1 MSQPVFTRRTLLA
14 LSAGALAAGAAAAR
28 ADAPDAPDRTI
39 EGDVLYRER
48 MALPAGARVEVELVD
63 VSLADAPATVIAR
76 TEIDSPTASPIPYRI
91 SYDPA
96 LIEPRNSYALQAR
109 ILDGDRLMF
118 TNTTRHT
125 VLAEGDEAGPAD
137 IWVQRVAAQP
147 DEAQP
152 DEAAADSPVG
162 TWLAEDILGGGVIDN
177 AQTTLEIAADG
188 RAFGR
193 GGCNSYGGTATIDG
207 DKLSFSPIVAT
218 QMACAEA
225 LMNQEQKFFDALGR
239 VAAFR
244 LVPAEQK
251 LLLLDA
257 EGETL
262 VRLAAM

>member
-1 MSQPVFTRRTLLA
+1 MSRPVFTRRTLLA

-28 ADAPDAPDRTI
+28 ADAPDAQDRTI

-48 MALPAGARVEVELVD
+48 MALPAGARVKVELVD

-76 TEIDSPTASPIPYRI
+76 TEIDSPTASPIPYKI

-109 ILDGDRLMF
+109 IVDGDKLMF

-125 VLAEGDEAGPAD
+125 VLAEGDETGPAD

-147 DEAQP
+147 E
-152 DEAAADSPVG
+152 EAAADSPVG

-188 RAFGR
+188 RASGR

-207 DKLSFSPIVAT
+207 DKLSFSPVVAT